1 MTSTPADSAA
11 ATVDPAGP
19 DAPGGTVVELRHAAI
34 GYAGRAVIRDVDFRL
49 RRGEVVALVGPNGCG
64 KTTLVRGVL
73 GLADLVEGGIDL
85 FGEPAAG
92 FRERFRIGYVPQR
105 HTVGGAIPSTV
116 REVVASGRLPRKR
129 WGTRLNARDRSAVEA
144 AITEVGLADR
154 SRAEVATLSGGQQ
167 RRVLIARAL
176 AGEPEVLVMDE
187 PTAGVDAASQRSL
200 AATLERLVARG
211 LTLLVV
217 THELAPL
224 AGIVDRVVAME
235 HGRVVHDGPA
245 AEALAAGYAQDHP
258 GHDHAHSVAEAG
270 RRQGLL
276 EGLEV
281 DR

>member
-1 MTSTPADSAA
+1 MTSSAA
-11 ATVDPAGP
+11 PSPA
-19 DAPGGTVVELRHAAI
+19 AAAGTPIVELRHASI
-34 GYAGRAVIRDVDFRL
+34 GYAGRAVVRDVGFRL
-49 RRGEVVALVGPNGCG
+49 QRGEVVALVGPNGCG
-64 KTTLVRGVL
+64 KTTLVRGIL
-73 GLADLVEGGIDL
+73 GLADLVDGALEL

-116 REVVASGRLPRKR
+116 REVVASGRLPRRR
-129 WGTRLNARDRSAVEA
+129 WGSRTTAHDRAVVDR
-144 AITEVGLADR
+144 AIAEVGLADHG
-154 SRAEVATLSGGQQ
+154 RAEVATLSGGQQ

-176 AGEPEVLVMDE
+176 AGEPDVLVMDE

-200 AATLERLVARG
+200 ATTLERLVARG

-235 HGRVVHDGPA
+235 HGRVVHDGPVD
-245 AEALAAGYAQDHP
+245 EALAAGYAQDHP
-258 GHDHAHSVAEAG
+258 GHDRAHSLVEG
-270 RRQGLL
+270 GRQGLL
-276 EGLEV
+276 DGLEA